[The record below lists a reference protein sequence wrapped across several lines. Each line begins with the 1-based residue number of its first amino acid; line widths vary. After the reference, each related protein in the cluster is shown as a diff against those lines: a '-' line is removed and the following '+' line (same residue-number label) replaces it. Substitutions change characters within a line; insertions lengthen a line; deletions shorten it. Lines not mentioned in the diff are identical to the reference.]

1 MRTRQRTSRTFYY
14 RLYTGEAEIVD
25 DYGNPTGQVYKTYTV
40 PVAFKANISPPSGE
54 DVIEIF
60 GALERYDR
68 VIQTCDMAC
77 PIDENSVLYID
88 TTPSL
93 DEQTGEWSAHDYIVS
108 RVSPSVNTIRIG
120 CTKVNVSN
128 KGQGV
133 VSA

>member
-1 MRTRQRTSRTFYY
+1 MRTRQRIARTFYY
-14 RLYTGEAEIVD
+14 RLYTGEVEIVD
-25 DYGNPTGQVYKTYTV
+25 DYNNPTGQYTKTYAD

-77 PIDENSVLYID
+77 PVNEKSVLYID
-88 TTPSL
+88 TVPTQGA
-93 DEQTGEWSAHDYIVS
+93 DGVWSAHDYIVS

-128 KGQGV
+128 NGRGV
-133 VSA
+133 ISA

>member
-1 MRTRQRTSRTFYY
+1 MRTRQRIARTCYY
-14 RLYTGEAEIVD
+14 RLYTGEVEIVD
-25 DYGNPTGQVYKTYTV
+25 DYNNPTGQYTKTYAD

-77 PIDENSVLYID
+77 PINEKSVLYID
-88 TTPSL
+88 TVPTQGS
-93 DEQTGEWSAHDYIVS
+93 DGVWSAHDYLVS

-133 VSA
+133 ISA

>member
-1 MRTRQRTSRTFYY
+1 MRTRQRIAKTLYY
-14 RLYTGEAEIVD
+14 RLYTGEIEVTD
-25 DYGNPTGQVYKTYTV
+25 EYGNYVGVERTFSN

-60 GALERYDR
+60 GATERYDR
-68 VIQTCDMAC
+68 VIQTCDMTC

-88 TTPSL
+88 TTPSF

>member
-1 MRTRQRTSRTFYY
+1 MRTRQRTAKTFYY
-14 RLYTGEAEIVD
+14 RLYTGEVEVID
-25 DYGNPTGQVYKTYTV
+25 DYGNYLGVERTFSN
-40 PVAFKANISPPSGE
+40 PVAFKANVSPVSGE
-54 DVIEIF
+54 DVVDIF
-60 GALERYDR
+60 GAMERYDR

-88 TTPSL
+88 TTPTQ
-93 DEQTGEWSAHDYIVS
+93 DEYTGVWSAHDYIVS

-133 VSA
+133 ISA